1 MQHSKKLGKPHGTQT
16 SSNTFLYSSINVLS
30 NKPRTSLFSVPIH
43 FSFPVKALID
53 TGAFSSAMPLSVFH
67 KLQNQRPNM
76 ISQFNPASS
85 IVKVAN
91 GTSIATFGSFNACFK
106 IADETF
112 SERFLILKSMNQTI
126 LGLPFF
132 EQNDIVIHPRTRTL
146 KLPHITLQLTER
158 IHKHGKISSLQAK
171 KNLFLRA
178 TQSVTVNPNS
188 SGIVVCSLNHV
199 TFPEDTIAMVEPNPK
214 FEKETGL
221 CVTSAIFKLDKDNKV
236 SLGVINVLPHKL
248 TIGKDTS
255 IARITILTAKQ
266 AEKSFRSKA
275 TVITW

>member
-1 MQHSKKLGKPHGTQT
+1 
-16 SSNTFLYSSINVLS
+16 
-30 NKPRTSLFSVPIH
+30 
-43 FSFPVKALID
+43 
-53 TGAFSSAMPLSVFH
+53 MPLSIFH
-67 KLQNQRPNM
+67 KLQNQCPTM
-76 ISQFNPASS
+76 ISQYNPASS

-91 GTSIATFGSFNACFK
+91 GTSIATCGSFNACFK
-106 IADETF
+106 IANETF

-132 EQNDIVIHPRTRTL
+132 ENKDIVIHPRTRTL

-158 IHKHGKISSLQAK
+158 IHKDGKISSLQAK

-188 SGIVVCSLNHV
+188 SEIVVCSLNHV

-221 CVTSAIFKLDKDNKV
+221 CVTSAIVKLDKDNKV
-236 SLGVINVLPHKL
+236 SLGVINVLP
-248 TIGKDTS
+248 IS
-255 IARITILTAKQ
+255 
-266 AEKSFRSKA
+266 
-275 TVITW
+275 